1 MSPVRRSAPAGRS
14 VAGTSEGV
22 LFGRYAR
29 LVGAPH
35 CAPSLRSVAGL
46 LLALALQS
54 GLRGPP
60 PPSLRVQRGDSHHFR
75 ASMDAAH
82 ARGDIAARER
92 AERSSASSWFSRVNR
107 AADAGFVL
115 PRKTNGRALRDLE
128 REARGVL
135 GGAPAARA
143 RRLGAPAR
151 PNGGRARTL
160 PRRGHPSPTSRDGCL
175 ERVHSGARDLTG
187 ACSAIG

>member
-1 MSPVRRSAPAGRS
+1 MLSQTCARRELAALSDGLGRF
-14 VAGTSEGV
+14 AGTSEGI

-29 LVGAPH
+29 LVGAPN
-35 CAPSLRSVAGL
+35 CAPSLRSLAGL

-60 PPSLRVQRGDSHHFR
+60 PPSLPVQRRTSHHRR
-75 ASMDAAH
+75 ASIRTSDAY
-82 ARGDIAARER
+82 GGIARE
-92 AERSSASSWFSRVNR
+92 SAPSVAGIVVCSRVTRSR
-107 AADAGFVL
+107 AQRGVH
-115 PRKTNGRALRDLE
+115 GCRARPTAAFTDLD

-160 PRRGHPSPTSRDGCL
+160 PRRGHPSPTP
-175 ERVHSGARDLTG
+175 AR
-187 ACSAIG
+187 

>member
-1 MSPVRRSAPAGRS
+1 MLSQTCARRELVSSCAGLGYG
-14 VAGTSEGV
+14 AGTSDGI

-29 LVGAPH
+29 LVGAPNY
-35 CAPSLRSVAGL
+35 APSLRSVAGL

-54 GLRGPP
+54 GLRGPHPTSLENPNARRILFAP
-60 PPSLRVQRGDSHHFR
+60 PRSGPSAARHRRVFTGESCGRRGIHGCR
-75 ASMDAAH
+75 AGPTAAH
-82 ARGDIAARER
+82 
-92 AERSSASSWFSRVNR
+92 F
-107 AADAGFVL
+107 
-115 PRKTNGRALRDLE
+115 TDLD

-143 RRLGAPAR
+143 RRLGARAR

-175 ERVHSGARDLTG
+175 ERVHSGARDLTRV
-187 ACSAIG
+187 CSAIG